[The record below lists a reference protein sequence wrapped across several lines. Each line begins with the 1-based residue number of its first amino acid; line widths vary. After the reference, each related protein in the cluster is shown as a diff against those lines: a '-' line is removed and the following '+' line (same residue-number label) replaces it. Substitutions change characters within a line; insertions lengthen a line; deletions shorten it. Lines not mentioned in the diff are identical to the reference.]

1 MLVSSKDE
9 QNTIQLSLQVLT
21 SSTLHMSYKMCAA
34 QNAKAMFQYSAGRFW
49 QLPIGIPDERMMIH
63 PIWSTWAQYKTGI
76 NESVVMQ
83 FANDILNNGFD
94 NSQLEID
101 DNWEA
106 CYGDAKFNTEK
117 FPDPA
122 RMVSNIK
129 DLGFRV
135 TLWIHPFINQECES
149 FSYAA
154 NPPNMYLVRDPKSKY
169 ISSDGIFGGGGMF
182 GDYEG
187 VAYLPGTTLWWQGFA
202 AGYVDFT
209 NSLAGQWWRD
219 RLEFQR

>member
-9 QNTIQLSLQVLT
+9 QNTTQLSVQVLT

-34 QNAKAMFQYSAGRFW
+34 QNAKSMFQYSAGRFW
-49 QLPIGIPDERMMIH
+49 QLPIGIPDERMMTH

-169 ISSDGIFGGGGMF
+169 ISSDGTFGGGGMF

-219 RLEFQR
+219 RLEFLR